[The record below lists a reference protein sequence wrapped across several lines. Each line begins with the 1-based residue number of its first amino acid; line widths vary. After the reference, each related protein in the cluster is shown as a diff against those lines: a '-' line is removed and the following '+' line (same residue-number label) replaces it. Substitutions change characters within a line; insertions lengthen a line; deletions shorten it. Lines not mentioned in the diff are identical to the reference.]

1 MIYIS
6 VSNVTCE
13 LLQHKLPWAG
23 LQDSKGFIAM
33 VTMQEVVDGG
43 LQRST
48 WKLNGSMCTACIGHV
63 TCGTMSPCVSLLLQ
77 HYSQT

>member
-1 MIYIS
+1 MIHDSYDYIS
-6 VSNVTCE
+6 VSNVTCK

-48 WKLNGSMCTACIGHV
+48 
-63 TCGTMSPCVSLLLQ
+63 
-77 HYSQT
+77 